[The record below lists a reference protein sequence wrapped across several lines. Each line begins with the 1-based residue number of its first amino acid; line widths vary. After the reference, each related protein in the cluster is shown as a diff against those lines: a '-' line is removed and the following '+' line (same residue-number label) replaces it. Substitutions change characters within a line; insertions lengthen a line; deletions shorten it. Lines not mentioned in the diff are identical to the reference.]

1 MVIPDE
7 WVGTFLAGLIVL
19 VLGQAI
25 LSYQAFCNHKEEVRK
40 LIGENKEEARN
51 LVEAKTDDIAR
62 SIDTWNIKN
71 ENCSI
76 RIDTIYARLESFE
89 GKQERANTD
98 IWNQT
103 DQMERRLQ
111 DGLSLLKE
119 NILVLQTTVE
129 IVKIAGLS
137 KSDDTYQKQ
146 QRDE

>member
-1 MVIPDE
+1 MERIRKRP
-7 WVGTFLAGLIVL
+7 GT
-19 VLGQAI
+19 
-25 LSYQAFCNHKEEVRK
+25 LSKFQ
-40 LIGENKEEARN
+40 
-51 LVEAKTDDIAR
+51 TDDIAR

-129 IVKIAGLS
+129 IVKMAGLS